1 VFFSLLEI
9 TKFEDFFPN
18 LKNQTRNDKGG
29 CETKRKEKGRI
40 GTQGSTE
47 WVTKVK
53 PDINSS

>member
-1 VFFSLLEI
+1 M
-9 TKFEDFFPN
+9 
-18 LKNQTRNDKGG
+18 TR
-29 CETKRKEKGRI
+29 EVVRQKRKEKGRT